1 MQTMKS
7 RRRAKLAT
15 AAAGALLLAPFGAA
29 APAQAAPAGSPA
41 VVNGQVRVCGVKL
54 CNQHGNPIQLRG
66 MSTHGIQWF
75 DRCYNDA
82 SLDVLANEWRSD
94 LLRIAMYVQEGG
106 YETNPT
112 GFTNRVNQLVDEA
125 EERGMYAMID
135 FHTLTPGDPLYNL
148 DRAKTFFDAVSRRNA
163 AKTNVIYEIT
173 NEPNRVS
180 WANVRSYA
188 EQVIPV
194 IRRNDPDAVIIVGT
208 PGWSS
213 LGVSDGSDH
222 TVITNNPVRAENI
235 MYAFHYY
242 SSSHK
247 DNYRAEVERAS
258 RVLPLF
264 VTEFGNV
271 AADGGGAVDRA
282 SSVAWLDLLDRLGI
296 GYANWTY
303 SDAAEG
309 SAAFRSGTCTN
320 GGYAGTTN
328 LTESG
333 ALVRSRIMTPDNFP
347 TGTGGGGGDTQAPT
361 APSAVR
367 STGTTSSSVSL
378 AWTASSDA
386 VGVTGYDVYRGTTRV
401 GTATGTSFTDTGLAA
416 STAYS
421 YTVRARDAAGNVS
434 AASAPVSVTTGAGT
448 TPPPPPPGGVKV
460 QYRNT
465 GTSAT
470 DNQANLAVQL
480 VNTGTTTRNLT
491 GTSLRYYFTR
501 DGGTSFTV
509 ACDWAQIGC
518 ANLQNRVVPLATP
531 VAGADAYVETTF
543 TAGSVAAGASTG
555 EIQLRFHRNDWQ
567 NLNETNDHSRGTN
580 TAPADST
587 RITAHSGGTLLW
599 GTPPA

>member
-1 MQTMKS
+1 
-7 RRRAKLAT
+7 
-15 AAAGALLLAPFGAA
+15 
-29 APAQAAPAGSPA
+29 
-41 VVNGQVRVCGVKL
+41 
-54 CNQHGNPIQLRG
+54 
-66 MSTHGIQWF
+66 
-75 DRCYNDA
+75 
-82 SLDVLANEWRSD
+82 
-94 LLRIAMYVQEGG
+94 
-106 YETNPT
+106 
-112 GFTNRVNQLVDEA
+112 
-125 EERGMYAMID
+125 
-135 FHTLTPGDPLYNL
+135 
-148 DRAKTFFDAVSRRNA
+148 
-163 AKTNVIYEIT
+163 
-173 NEPNRVS
+173 
-180 WANVRSYA
+180 
-188 EQVIPV
+188 
-194 IRRNDPDAVIIVGT
+194 
-208 PGWSS
+208 
-213 LGVSDGSDH
+213 
-222 TVITNNPVRAENI
+222 
-235 MYAFHYY
+235 
-242 SSSHK
+242 
-247 DNYRAEVERAS
+247 
-258 RVLPLF
+258 
-264 VTEFGNV
+264 
-271 AADGGGAVDRA
+271 
-282 SSVAWLDLLDRLGI
+282 
-296 GYANWTY
+296 
-303 SDAAEG
+303 
-309 SAAFRSGTCTN
+309 
-320 GGYAGTTN
+320 
-328 LTESG
+328 
-333 ALVRSRIMTPDNFP
+333 MTPDNFP